1 MAPKPFFSIMNR
13 HRQFLVVDDNAD
25 SRFLLVKTLLRK
37 FPQAL
42 MQECQDSDVAVSAAR
57 NPKLDAIIAHRAAD
71 VDGATLIRLLRRI
84 NSAVP
89 IVMVSG
95 LDRSA
100 AALEA
105 GANLFLN
112 YDEWLRIGT
121 VVADLLAKEHAAEAP
136 QRSQR
141 SNGQET
147 VGPAKT
153 G

>member
-1 MAPKPFFSIMNR
+1 MNG

-37 FPQAL
+37 FPQSL
-42 MQECQDSDVAVSAAR
+42 MQECQDSDVAINAAR
-57 NPKLDAIIAHRAAD
+57 HAKLDAIIAHRAAD
-71 VDGATLIRLLRRI
+71 VDGLTLIRLLRGI
-84 NSAVP
+84 NSVVP

-105 GANLFLN
+105 GANLFLH

-136 QRSQR
+136 SALKTIGA
-141 SNGQET
+141 SGKPA
-147 VGPAKT
+147 GPAKSR
-153 G
+153 

>member
-1 MAPKPFFSIMNR
+1 MTR
-13 HRQFLVVDDNAD
+13 HRQFLVVDDNPD

-42 MQECQDSDVAVSAAR
+42 MQECQDSDVAVTAAR
-57 NPKLDAIIAHRAAD
+57 NPKLDAIVAHRATD
-71 VDGATLIRLLRRI
+71 VDGATLIRLLRQI
-84 NSAVP
+84 SPTVP

-105 GANLFLN
+105 GANMFLN

-121 VVADLLAKEHAAEAP
+121 VVGDLLAKGHAAEASH
-136 QRSQR
+136 R
-141 SNGQET
+141 
-147 VGPAKT
+147 
-153 G
+153 